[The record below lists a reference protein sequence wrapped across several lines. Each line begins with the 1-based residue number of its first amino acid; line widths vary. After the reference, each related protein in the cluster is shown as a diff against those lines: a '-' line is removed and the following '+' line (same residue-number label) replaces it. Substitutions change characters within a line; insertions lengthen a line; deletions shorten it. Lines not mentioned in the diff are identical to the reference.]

1 MNMLL
6 ARIVMIAKQIISD
19 FISKNPA
26 RNSVTMVASSLLWSR
41 PEHVSTPSMS
51 RAPHR
56 IREFFLEKTSLGDS
70 SSARHEKRMYRDT
83 SIHRERAL

>member
-26 RNSVTMVASSLLWSR
+26 RNSVAMVASSLLWSR

-51 RAPHR
+51 RAPAQDQR
-56 IREFFLEKTSLGDS
+56 IIPREDEP
-70 SSARHEKRMYRDT
+70 R
-83 SIHRERAL
+83 